1 MHVTVKKCISILRES
16 SQMVDEYKPIN
27 RIKLLEII
35 LKGIFQDYE
44 FPKFNDEK
52 PDVKDCSFVL
62 GFLYELIVLREG
74 FEFDDKYVKEE
85 LTKFFDENFITIDL
99 KSLLNVLN
107 DRSIIGGTDISTNY
121 FKNSFWLWT
130 NE

>member
-62 GFLYELIVLREG
+62 GFLYELIVLRED

-107 DRSIIGGTDISTNY
+107 DRSIIRGTDISTNY

>member
-16 SQMVDEYKPIN
+16 SQMVNEYKPIN

-62 GFLYELIVLREG
+62 GFLYELIVLRED

>member
-16 SQMVDEYKPIN
+16 SQMVNEYKPIN

-52 PDVKDCSFVL
+52 PDVKDGSFVL
-62 GFLYELIVLREG
+62 GFLYELIVLREE
-74 FEFDDKYVKEE
+74 FEDKYFKEE

-107 DRSIIGGTDISTNY
+107 DRSIIRGTDISTNY

>member
-1 MHVTVKKCISILRES
+1 
-16 SQMVDEYKPIN
+16 
-27 RIKLLEII
+27 
-35 LKGIFQDYE
+35 LKEIFQDYE

-52 PDVKDCSFVL
+52 PDVKDGSFVL
-62 GFLYELIVLREG
+62 GFLYELIVLREE
-74 FEFDDKYVKEE
+74 FEDKYFKEE

-99 KSLLNVLN
+99 KSLLNVLK
-107 DRSIIGGTDISTNY
+107 DRSIIRGTVISTSY

>member
-62 GFLYELIVLREG
+62 VFLYELIVLRED

>member
-62 GFLYELIVLREG
+62 GFLYELIVLRED